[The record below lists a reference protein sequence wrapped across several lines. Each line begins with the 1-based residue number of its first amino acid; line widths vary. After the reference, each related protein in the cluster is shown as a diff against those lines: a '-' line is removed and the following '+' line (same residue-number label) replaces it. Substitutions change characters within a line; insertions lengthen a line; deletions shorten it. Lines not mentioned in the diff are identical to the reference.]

1 MKLRPLAI
9 LLLALAATGA
19 ALGAGCSRQPP
30 PVVQPEEPPPL
41 PPTSGTPIG
50 HLLDD
55 APELNLTDDQRTKLT
70 AISDELAQKLE
81 ADDRELRPEPGPAAP
96 REQKPRGLGFRAGGR
111 PGGTENIGQA
121 GESEAFPGIADGE
134 SGGGAQE
141 QEATISSDTA
151 TRVYRQRARHVR
163 EAIQRA
169 LAVLEPAQRTIARRV
184 LTDRGVNLD
193 TGEVNADAPGAAKM
207 EDPKLGQPLP
217 REP

>member
-9 LLLALAATGA
+9 LLLSLAATA
-19 ALGAGCSRQPP
+19 PELNAGCSRQAP

-55 APELNLTDDQRTKLT
+55 APELELTDDQRTKLT

-81 ADDRELRPEPGPAAP
+81 ADDRELRPEPGPTTP
-96 REQKPRGLGFRAGGR
+96 REQKPRGLGFRAAGR
-111 PGGTENIGQA
+111 PGGTENM
-121 GESEAFPGIADGE
+121 GESGGTEAFPGIADGD
-134 SGGGAQE
+134 GGGGE
-141 QEATISSDTA
+141 QEREVMISSETA

-163 EAIQRA
+163 EAIERA
-169 LAVLEPAQRTIARRV
+169 LAVLQPAQRTIARRV

>member
-9 LLLALAATGA
+9 LLLALAATGPG
-19 ALGAGCSRQPP
+19 LTAGCSRQAP

-55 APELNLTDDQRTKLT
+55 APELGLTDDQRTRLT
-70 AISDELAQKLE
+70 AISDELAQRLE

-96 REQKPRGLGFRAGGR
+96 REQKPRGLGFRAAGR

-121 GESEAFPGIADGE
+121 GETEAFPGIADGNGDA
-134 SGGGAQE
+134 SQE
-141 QEATISSDTA
+141 REVTISSETA